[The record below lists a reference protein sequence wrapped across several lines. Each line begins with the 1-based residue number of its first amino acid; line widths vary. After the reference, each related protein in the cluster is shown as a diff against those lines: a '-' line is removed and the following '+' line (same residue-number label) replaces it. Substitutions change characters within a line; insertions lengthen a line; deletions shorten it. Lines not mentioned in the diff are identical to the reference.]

1 MRAAAIP
8 IPSPAPMA
16 VASQSIRYSRQK
28 SGQPAIGRRVALH
41 AAMKPMAD
49 QKIALTRIAA
59 GYVLESAMGAPM
71 MRRPGAETTVPTSPA
86 IALCLPPP
94 NTMTS
99 NDNKPIADG
108 GTSAANGPPNRIRAR
123 YQRGPPSTGANVA
136 PDSPPGRCAM
146 NASYDHFGSASGH
159 VEVDSDANVS
169 TSLRTGWLML
179 AAGGAWWCALH
190 PEVAHFAVVSSVFWV
205 VRPFRQQ
212 ASRSNL
218 VACVMITFVL
228 GAVAVQSRTANAA
241 ANDVV
246 ETSFTGSVRVVDDPQ
261 PYGASTRLIIDIHGD
276 RCELWARRYSVRA
289 RLESVSAGQYL
300 TVSGEIMRLPA
311 DRYLRVRWQHVVCE
325 FQVEWLGDLADGSAM
340 SRASNRV
347 RHLVTD
353 AGNVIGGDRGA
364 LFRGL
369 VIGDDRDQ
377 PVEMLQRFRSGGLSH
392 LTAVSGQNV
401 ALILAV
407 ATPLIRKLAP
417 GAQVVSTLLIIGW
430 FVLITR
436 SEPSILRAGVMAA
449 IAVIASSRGRRVDP
463 VRVLSMAV
471 IALIVVD
478 PLLSA
483 SVGFHL
489 SVGATFGVISIG
501 PLVTSI
507 LPSPKVISV
516 PIGVTLG
523 AQVGVL
529 IPALAV
535 FQRAPLVALPANLL
549 AVPVAGIVM
558 MVGLPVAI
566 IASLFPPL
574 AQIMLPP
581 IELGVW
587 WVDIVARIAQ
597 RVEPASPIPGIVAS
611 LVVAAL
617 VVGVAVSRQLTRLRA
632 RHEG

>member
-1 MRAAAIP
+1 
-8 IPSPAPMA
+8 
-16 VASQSIRYSRQK
+16 
-28 SGQPAIGRRVALH
+28 
-41 AAMKPMAD
+41 
-49 QKIALTRIAA
+49 
-59 GYVLESAMGAPM
+59 
-71 MRRPGAETTVPTSPA
+71 
-86 IALCLPPP
+86 
-94 NTMTS
+94 
-99 NDNKPIADG
+99 
-108 GTSAANGPPNRIRAR
+108 
-123 YQRGPPSTGANVA
+123 
-136 PDSPPGRCAM
+136 
-146 NASYDHFGSASGH
+146 
-159 VEVDSDANVS
+159 
-169 TSLRTGWLML
+169 
-179 AAGGAWWCALH
+179 
-190 PEVAHFAVVSSVFWV
+190 
-205 VRPFRQQ
+205 
-212 ASRSNL
+212 
-218 VACVMITFVL
+218 
-228 GAVAVQSRTANAA
+228 
-241 ANDVV
+241 
-246 ETSFTGSVRVVDDPQ
+246 
-261 PYGASTRLIIDIHGD
+261 
-276 RCELWARRYSVRA
+276 
-289 RLESVSAGQYL
+289 
-300 TVSGEIMRLPA
+300 
-311 DRYLRVRWQHVVCE
+311 
-325 FQVEWLGDLADGSAM
+325 
-340 SRASNRV
+340 
-347 RHLVTD
+347 
-353 AGNVIGGDRGA
+353 
-364 LFRGL
+364 
-369 VIGDDRDQ
+369 
-377 PVEMLQRFRSGGLSH
+377 MLQRFRSGGLSH

-471 IALIVVD
+471 IALIMVD

-507 LPSPKVISV
+507 LPSPKVFSV

-523 AQVGVL
+523 AQLGVL

>member
-1 MRAAAIP
+1 
-8 IPSPAPMA
+8 
-16 VASQSIRYSRQK
+16 
-28 SGQPAIGRRVALH
+28 
-41 AAMKPMAD
+41 
-49 QKIALTRIAA
+49 
-59 GYVLESAMGAPM
+59 
-71 MRRPGAETTVPTSPA
+71 
-86 IALCLPPP
+86 
-94 NTMTS
+94 
-99 NDNKPIADG
+99 
-108 GTSAANGPPNRIRAR
+108 
-123 YQRGPPSTGANVA
+123 
-136 PDSPPGRCAM
+136 
-146 NASYDHFGSASGH
+146 
-159 VEVDSDANVS
+159 
-169 TSLRTGWLML
+169 ML

-190 PEVAHFAVVSSVFWV
+190 PEAAHLAVVSSVFWI
-205 VRPFRQQ
+205 VRPFPRQ
-212 ASRSNL
+212 AFRSN
-218 VACVMITFVL
+218 VPACVLITFVL
-228 GAVAVQSRTANAA
+228 GVISVQSQIADAA
-241 ANDVV
+241 ADDVV
-246 ETSFTGSVRVVDDPQ
+246 NTSFLGSVRVVDDPQ
-261 PYGASTRLIIDIHGD
+261 PYGAATRLIIDINGD

-300 TVSGEIMRLPA
+300 TVSGEISPLA
-311 DRYLRVRWQHVVCE
+311 SDRYVRVRWQHVVCE
-325 FQVEWLGDLADGSAM
+325 FEAEWLGDLTDGSAM

-347 RHLVTD
+347 RQLVTD
-353 AGNVIGGDRGA
+353 VGNVIGGDRGA

-401 ALILAV
+401 ALILGV

-417 GAQVVSTLLIIGW
+417 RAQVVSTLLIIGW

-449 IAVIASSRGRRVDP
+449 IAVIASSRGRRVEP
-463 VRVLSMAV
+463 VRVLSIAV
-471 IALIVVD
+471 IGLMMVD

-507 LPSPKVISV
+507 LPLPKVISI

-535 FQRAPLVALPANLL
+535 FQRAPLVSLPANLL

-558 MVGLPVAI
+558 TVGLPVAVV
-566 IASLFPPL
+566 ASLVPPL
-574 AQIMLPP
+574 AHIMLPP

-587 WVDIVARIAQ
+587 WVDIVARIAD
-597 RVEPASPIPGIVAS
+597 RVEPASAVPGVVAS
-611 LVVAAL
+611 LVVTVV
-617 VVGVAVSRQLTRLRA
+617 VVGVAASRQLTRLRA
-632 RHEG
+632 RHEV